1 MSNIIVIAE
10 VRDGALKRPSLE
22 AVTAG
27 LQLAGSTGGQVVAV
41 ACGSGIDAA
50 CQELAKSGA
59 HKVVAIDG
67 ASFANYSG
75 DAWAKAIAEQAK
87 AHDGAAVLM
96 AHTAMGKDLLPRV
109 SGLLDTGVVTD
120 VVAVSHEGSAFGAKK
135 PVFAGKAAMTVK
147 ATKAPFCATI
157 RPNNFAAASG
167 EGAAEVQKVAAPA
180 GDLLSVVKEI
190 VAAVADRGRGGRI
203 VAAAGDKTPLQ
214 EAQVVVSGGR
224 GLKEPAHFKMIEELA
239 AAFGPGVAAVGASRA
254 VVDAGWRPHSE
265 QVGQTGKVVSPP
277 LYIAIGISG
286 AIQHL
291 AGMRTARTIVAI
303 NKDADAP
310 IFKVAD
316 YGIVGDA
323 FEVVPALTKA
333 IAEVVA
339 SR

>member
-10 VRDGALKRPSLE
+10 VRSGTLKRPSLE
-22 AVTAG
+22 AVTAA
-27 LQLAGSTGGQVVAV
+27 QELAKSTGGQVVAV
-41 ACGSGIDAA
+41 ACGNGIDQAA
-50 CQELAKSGA
+50 KQLADNGA
-59 HKVVAIDG
+59 QKVIAIDG
-67 ASFANYSG
+67 PSFEQYSG
-75 DAWAKAIAEQAK
+75 DAYAKAIAEQVK
-87 AHDGAAVLM
+87 ANDGAAVLM

-109 SGLLDTGVVTD
+109 SGLLETGVITD
-120 VVAVSHEGSAFGAKK
+120 VIEVGHDGGFTAKK
-135 PVFAGKAAMTVK
+135 PVFAGKAFLNVK
-147 ATKAPFCATI
+147 ATKAPFCATV

-167 EGAAEVQKVAAPA
+167 GSGEVQKVEAPA

-190 VAAVADRGRGGRI
+190 VAAGGDR
-203 VAAAGDKTPLQ
+203 TPLA
-214 EAQVVVSGGR
+214 EAKVIVSGGR
-224 GLKEPAHFKMIEELA
+224 GLKEPEHFKLIEDLA

-254 VVDAGWRPHSE
+254 VVDAGWRPHRE

-277 LYIAIGISG
+277 LYIAVGISG

-303 NKDADAP
+303 NKDPDAP

-339 SR
+339 AR

>member
-10 VRDGALKRPSLE
+10 VRGGSLKRPSLE
-22 AVTAG
+22 AVTAA
-27 LQLAGSTGGQVVAV
+27 QKLAQGSGGQVVAV

-50 CQELAKSGA
+50 AAELGANGA
-59 HKVVAIDG
+59 HKVVSIDG
-67 ASFANYSG
+67 ASFEHYSG
-75 DAWAKAIAEQAK
+75 DAWASAVAEQVK
-87 AHDGAAVLM
+87 ANDGAAVLM

-109 SGLLDTGVVTD
+109 SALLDSGVITD
-120 VVAVSHEGSAFGAKK
+120 VVDLSCDGGSFGAKK
-135 PVFAGKAAMTVK
+135 PVFAGKATMTVK
-147 ATKAPFCATI
+147 ATKAPFCATL

-167 EGAAEVQKVAAPA
+167 GGGGDVQKVDAPA
-180 GDLLSVVKEI
+180 ADLMSVVKEI
-190 VAAVADRGRGGRI
+190 VAAG
-203 VAAAGDKTPLQ
+203 GDKTPLQ
-214 EAQVVVSGGR
+214 AAKVVVAGGR
-224 GLKEPAHFKMIEELA
+224 GLKEPETFKIIEELA

-277 LYIAIGISG
+277 LYIAGGISG

-291 AGMRTARTIVAI
+291 AGMRTARTIVAV

-339 SR
+339 NG

>member
-10 VRDGALKRPSLE
+10 VREGSLKRPSLE
-22 AVTAG
+22 AVTAAQ
-27 LQLAGSTGGQVVAV
+27 QLAEGSGRHVVAV
-41 ACGSGIDAA
+41 ACGHDLDAA
-50 CQELAKSGA
+50 AGELAASGA
-59 HKVVAIDG
+59 NKVVTVEG
-67 ASFANYSG
+67 ATFAHYSG
-75 DAWAKAIAEQAK
+75 DAYAKAVAEQVRT
-87 AHDGAAVLM
+87 HDGAAVLM

-109 SGLLDTGVVTD
+109 SALLETGVITD
-120 VVAVSHEGSAFGAKK
+120 VVDVTCDDGVFGAKK
-135 PVFAGKAAMTVK
+135 PVFAGKATLTVK
-147 ATKAPFCATI
+147 ATKSPFCATV
-157 RPNNFAAASG
+157 RPNNFAVASG
-167 EGAAEVQKVAAPA
+167 GDGAEIAKVDAPS

-190 VAAVADRGRGGRI
+190 IAAG
-203 VAAAGDKTPLQ
+203 GDKTPLQ
-214 EAQVVVSGGR
+214 EAKVVVSGGR
-224 GLKEPAHFKMIEELA
+224 GLKEPENFKIIEELA

-277 LYIAIGISG
+277 LYFAIGISG

-323 FEVVPALTKA
+323 FEIVPALTKA
-333 IAEVVA
+333 IQEVVA
-339 SR
+339 SN

>member
-10 VRDGALKRPSLE
+10 IRGGALKRPSLE
-22 AVTAG
+22 AVTAAQ
-27 LQLAGSTGGQVVAV
+27 QLAQSAGGNVVAI

-50 CQELAKSGA
+50 ANELAQNGA
-59 HKVVAIDG
+59 AKVVAIDG
-67 ASFANYSG
+67 AAFANYSG
-75 DAWAKAIAEQAK
+75 DAWAKAIAEQVK
-87 AHDGAAVLM
+87 ANDGAAVLM

-109 SGLLDTGVVTD
+109 SGLLDTGVITD
-120 VVAVSHEGSAFGAKK
+120 VVAVSCDGGSYGAKK
-135 PVFAGKAAMTVK
+135 PVFAGKATMTVK

-167 EGAAEVQKVAAPA
+167 GGGGEVTKVDAPA
-180 GDLLSVVKEI
+180 DDLLSVVKEI
-190 VAAVADRGRGGRI
+190 IAAG
-203 VAAAGDKTPLQ
+203 GDKTPLQ
-214 EAQVVVSGGR
+214 EAKVVVSGGR
-224 GLKEPAHFKMIEELA
+224 GLKEAGNFRLIEDLA

-277 LYIAIGISG
+277 LYIAVGISG

-333 IAEVVA
+333 IQEAVA
-339 SR
+339 NG

>member
-10 VRDGALKRPSLE
+10 VRGGSLKRPSLE
-22 AVTAG
+22 AVTAA
-27 LQLAGSTGGQVVAV
+27 QKLAQGSGGQVVAV

-50 CQELAKSGA
+50 AAELGANGA
-59 HKVVAIDG
+59 HKVVSIDG
-67 ASFANYSG
+67 ASFEHYSG
-75 DAWAKAIAEQAK
+75 DAWASAVAEQVK
-87 AHDGAAVLM
+87 ANDGAAVLM

-109 SGLLDTGVVTD
+109 SALLDSGVITD
-120 VVAVSHEGSAFGAKK
+120 VVDLSCDGGSFGAKK
-135 PVFAGKAAMTVK
+135 PVFAGKATMTVK
-147 ATKAPFCATI
+147 ATKAPFCATL

-167 EGAAEVQKVAAPA
+167 GGGGDVQKVDAPA
-180 GDLLSVVKEI
+180 ADLMSVVTEI
-190 VAAVADRGRGGRI
+190 VAAG
-203 VAAAGDKTPLQ
+203 GDKTPLQ
-214 EAQVVVSGGR
+214 EAKVVVAGGR
-224 GLKEPAHFKMIEELA
+224 GLKEPENFKIIEELA

-277 LYIAIGISG
+277 LYIAVGISG

-291 AGMRTARTIVAI
+291 AGMRTARTIVAV

-339 SR
+339 NG

>member
-10 VRDGALKRPSLE
+10 VRGGSLKRPSLE
-22 AVTAG
+22 AITAAQ
-27 LQLAGSTGGQVVAV
+27 QLAQSSGGQVVAI
-41 ACGSGIDAA
+41 ACGSGIDSVAA
-50 CQELAKSGA
+50 ELASNGSN
-59 HKVVAIDG
+59 KVIAIDG
-67 ASFANYSG
+67 AAFESYSG
-75 DAWAKAIAEQAK
+75 DAYAAAIAEQVK
-87 AHDGAAVLM
+87 ANDGAAVLM

-109 SGLLDTGVVTD
+109 SALLETGVITD
-120 VVAVSHEGSAFGAKK
+120 VVEVSCEAGSFGAKK
-135 PVFAGKAAMTVK
+135 PVYAGKATLTVK
-147 ATKAPFCATI
+147 AAKSPFCATL

-167 EGAAEVQKVAAPA
+167 GGDGAVSKVNAPDS
-180 GDLLSVVKEI
+180 DLLSVVKEI
-190 VAAVADRGRGGRI
+190 IAAG
-203 VAAAGDKTPLQ
+203 GDKTPLQ
-214 EAQVVVSGGR
+214 EAKVVVSGGR
-224 GLKEPAHFKMIEELA
+224 GLKEPENFKIIEELA

-265 QVGQTGKVVSPP
+265 QVGQTGKVVGPP
-277 LYIAIGISG
+277 LYFAIGISG

-333 IAEVVA
+333 IQEVVA
-339 SR
+339 NG

>member
-10 VRDGALKRPSLE
+10 VRGGSLKRPSLE
-22 AVTAG
+22 AITAG
-27 LQLAGSTGGQVVAV
+27 QKLAAANGGQVIAI
-41 ACGSGIDAA
+41 ACGNGLDAA
-50 CQELAKSGA
+50 AAELGA
-59 HKVVAIDG
+59 AAKVVTIDG
-67 ASFANYSG
+67 AGFAEYSG
-75 DAWAKAIAEQAK
+75 DAWAKAIAEQVK
-87 AHDGAAVLM
+87 ANDGAAVIM

-109 SGLLDTGVVTD
+109 SGLLETGIITD
-120 VVAVSHEGSAFGAKK
+120 VVDVTCEGGTFGAKK

-147 ATKAPFCATI
+147 ATKSPFCATI
-157 RPNNFAAASG
+157 RPNNFDAASG
-167 EGAAEVQKVAAPA
+167 SGGEVQKVDAPS
-180 GDLLSVVKEI
+180 GDMLSVVKEI
-190 VAAVADRGRGGRI
+190 IAAG
-203 VAAAGDKTPLQ
+203 GDKTPLA
-214 EAQVVVSGGR
+214 EAKVVVSGGR
-224 GLKEPAHFKMIEELA
+224 GLKDPESFKLIEDLA

-277 LYIAIGISG
+277 LYFAIGISG

-323 FEVVPALTKA
+323 FEIVPALTKA

>member
-10 VRDGALKRPSLE
+10 VRGGSLKRPSLE
-22 AVTAG
+22 AVTAAQ
-27 LQLAGSTGGQVVAV
+27 QLAQGSGGQVVAI
-41 ACGSGIDAA
+41 ACGNGLDAA
-50 CQELAKSGA
+50 AAELGNSGA
-59 HKVVAIDG
+59 SKVIAIDG
-67 ASFANYSG
+67 ASFENYSG
-75 DAWAKAIAEQAK
+75 DAWAKAIAEQVK
-87 AHDGAAVLM
+87 ANDGAAVLM

-109 SGLLDTGVVTD
+109 SALLETGIITD
-120 VVAVSHEGSAFGAKK
+120 VVDVSCEGGSFGAKK
-135 PVFAGKAAMTVK
+135 PVFAGKATLTVK
-147 ATKAPFCATI
+147 ATKSPFCATV

-167 EGAAEVQKVAAPA
+167 GSGAEVSKVDAPA

-190 VAAVADRGRGGRI
+190 IAAG
-203 VAAAGDKTPLQ
+203 GDKTPLQ
-214 EAQVVVSGGR
+214 EAKVVVSGGR
-224 GLKEPAHFKMIEELA
+224 GLKEPENFKMIEELA

-254 VVDAGWRPHSE
+254 VVDAGWRPHGE

-277 LYIAIGISG
+277 LYFAIGISG

-323 FEVVPALTKA
+323 FEIVPALTKA
-333 IAEVVA
+333 IREVVA
-339 SR
+339 NG